1 MSDASPCEHAF
12 VSIKGSPYAR
22 FVRALERGK
31 LPLVYAAAAELP
43 RLNLDDG
50 LRVLVLMAEQDRAR
64 FDRAAVRWVARLG
77 LERRL
82 GIDDLRAALAACE
95 LLPSHPGEGKV
106 VLERLMRKG

>member
-1 MSDASPCEHAF
+1 

-22 FVRALERGK
+22 FVRALELGK

-95 LLPSHPGEGKV
+95 LLGAHPAEGRL
-106 VLERLMRKG
+106 VLERLMRQASRA

>member
-1 MSDASPCEHAF
+1 M
-12 VSIKGSPYAR
+12 SIKGSPYAR
-22 FVRALERGK
+22 FVRALDLGK
-31 LPLVYAAAAELP
+31 LTLVYAAAAELP
-43 RLNLDDG
+43 QLNLDDG

-95 LLPSHPGEGKV
+95 LLASHPEEGSA
-106 VLERLMRKG
+106 VLLRLLQR

>member
-1 MSDASPCEHAF
+1 

-22 FVRALERGK
+22 FKRALDLGK

-43 RLNLDDG
+43 QLNLDDG

-82 GIDDLRAALAACE
+82 GIADLRAALAACE
-95 LLPSHPGEGKV
+95 LLCSHPEEGRA
-106 VLERLMRKG
+106 VLARLMRQG